1 MAGYAQTQ
9 FQNTIDILT
18 ITQKQRHSKTVL
30 HNQRDHRKESETRRN
45 VLNHSGRFFICPA
58 PQNSGRSGKIL
69 NICGN
74 PLSLHGNDTTPP
86 QHSKASYVLGK
97 RYPPLLSAA
106 AQRAETGLRSG
117 CHRENLST
125 GMGRHLPHGGRSG
138 SMRGDRRRHGA
149 SARRAAAAA
158 GHSAPLG
165 LDGRGAGETL
175 PPPAEK
181 GREDGGSLRRKRHP
195 HARTEGA
202 GAEQGLPRSGAS

>member
-1 MAGYAQTQ
+1 M
-9 FQNTIDILT
+9 
-18 ITQKQRHSKTVL
+18 
-30 HNQRDHRKESETRRN
+30 
-45 VLNHSGRFFICPA
+45 
-58 PQNSGRSGKIL
+58 
-69 NICGN
+69 
-74 PLSLHGNDTTPP
+74 HGNDTTPP
-86 QHSKASYVLGK
+86 QHSKASYVFGK

-195 HARTEGA
+195 HARTED
-202 GAEQGLPRSGAS
+202 RKSVV